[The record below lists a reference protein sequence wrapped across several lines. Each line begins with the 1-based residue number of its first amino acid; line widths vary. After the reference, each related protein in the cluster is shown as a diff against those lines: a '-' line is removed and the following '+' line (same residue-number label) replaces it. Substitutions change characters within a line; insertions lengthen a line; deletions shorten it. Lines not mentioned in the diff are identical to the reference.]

1 MQGVKYLI
9 DENGKKT
16 AVQIDLK
23 VWGEIWE
30 DFYDVMIALSR
41 KDEPDLPWEEVKK
54 EIEADSGK
62 VQTIHK
68 AFGKEGI
75 IRSAERC

>member
-41 KDEPDLPWEEVKK
+41 KDEPDIPWEEVKK

-62 VQTIHK
+62 V
-68 AFGKEGI
+68 
-75 IRSAERC
+75 

>member
-62 VQTIHK
+62 V
-68 AFGKEGI
+68 
-75 IRSAERC
+75 

>member
-1 MQGVKYLI
+1 MQGVKYLV
-9 DENGKKT
+9 DENGERT

-41 KDEPDLPWEEVKK
+41 KDEPDIPWEEVKK
-54 EIEADSGK
+54 EIEADSEK
-62 VQTIHK
+62 L
-68 AFGKEGI
+68 
-75 IRSAERC
+75 

>member
-41 KDEPDLPWEEVKK
+41 KDEPDIPWEEVKK
-54 EIEADSGK
+54 EIEADSG
-62 VQTIHK
+62 
-68 AFGKEGI
+68 
-75 IRSAERC
+75 